1 MDACSIRCTR
11 WGSRR
16 EGTAPTYPHPRGNAN
31 GPSVLPTTL
40 GPTDTTEGKGRGC
53 SLVNAGL
60 GVRDLVEAGDLK
72 PEGVAPLAL
81 VHVVPEGQDHL

>member
-1 MDACSIRCTR
+1 MLAVSDAPDGAAGGR
-11 WGSRR
+11 GLLP
-16 EGTAPTYPHPRGNAN
+16 PTHIPEATNAN

-40 GPTDTTEGKGRGC
+40 GPTDTTEGEGRGC